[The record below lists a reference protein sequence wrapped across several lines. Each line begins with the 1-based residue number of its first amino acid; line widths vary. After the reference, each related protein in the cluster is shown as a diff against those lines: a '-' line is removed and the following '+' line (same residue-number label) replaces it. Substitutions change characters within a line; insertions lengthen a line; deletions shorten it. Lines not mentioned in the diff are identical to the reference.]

1 MELRV
6 GRGSTRAWVRDW
18 TMGCSGAN
26 ATKVQPVQVGW
37 NTECAAE
44 RGGRTV
50 DGLDTRGEY
59 DEGGGGGGGGR
70 VGGSWCY
77 QLESHEI
84 SRRATDPRALHAL
97 HLLGPQRQ
105 GVQALQ
111 QLMLGLGW

>member
-1 MELRV
+1 
-6 GRGSTRAWVRDW
+6 
-18 TMGCSGAN
+18 MGCSGAN

-59 DEGGGGGGGGR
+59 GEGGGGGGGGR

-111 QLMLGLGW
+111 QLVLGLGW